1 MPRTNR
7 LTSAADIRRTYSE
20 GRKASSPAV
29 VAHVLLLGDTSRPAR
44 VGVSAARG
52 IGSAVQRNRAKRRIR
67 EAVRGLPMPIVPGA
81 DVMLVANR
89 KATALEFQEL
99 VDSLAGVLARA
110 GGLVA

>member
-1 MPRTNR
+1 MPRTIR

-29 VAHVLLLGDTSRPAR
+29 VAHVLLGDTSRAPR

-52 IGSAVQRNRAKRRIR
+52 IGSAVERNRAKRRIR
-67 EAVRGLPMPIVPGA
+67 EAVRGMRTPLVPGA

-89 KATALEFQEL
+89 KATAVEFQEL
-99 VDSLAGVLARA
+99 VDSVASVLARA

>member
-1 MPRTNR
+1 MPRASR
-7 LTSAADIRRTYSE
+7 LTSASDIRRAYSQ

-29 VAHVLLLGDTSRPAR
+29 VAHVLLSGEARPAR

-52 IGSAVQRNRAKRRIR
+52 IGGAVQRNRAKRRIR
-67 EAVRGLPMPIVPGA
+67 EAVRELDRPLAPGA

-89 KATALEFQEL
+89 RATTTEFQEL
-99 VDSLAGVLARA
+99 VDSVGAALHRA